1 MPYDRSLLTLTHTS
15 EHTHTFTHKCIRTYT
30 HVYCTCITHILRG
43 KPQHAHNLPGNNA
56 RTWHLDD
63 VQVVIKVDTNSALKS
78 PLPPT
83 AATASAAAPPPQPQ
97 GGSSLYISGT
107 AAIIRPPA
115 LIVGGESR
123 IEVFAPHRGG
133 HGVRVLTP
141 AERERQRIVAHLM
154 VSVYAGC
161 VCVCV
166 RVWCVCV
173 CGCSP
178 IVDATLISCAWV
190 GGWVGVDVCG
200 LLST

>member
-1 MPYDRSLLTLTHTS
+1 M
-15 EHTHTFTHKCIRTYT
+15 
-30 HVYCTCITHILRG
+30 
-43 KPQHAHNLPGNNA
+43 
-56 RTWHLDD
+56 
-63 VQVVIKVDTNSALKS
+63 QVVIKVDTNSALKS

-97 GGSSLYISGT
+97 GESSLYISGT

-133 HGVRVLTP
+133 HGVRALTP